1 MTYYYLAF
9 FMGLFGSIHCAVMCG
24 PLLIAIQGNQRIS
37 WLQTFNK
44 LLYQIGRILT
54 YGALGLLLGLI
65 GNIASVQGWQQFFSL
80 ITGVILV
87 LIGLSYI
94 FAKNSAALAQFQ
106 TRAIQPFARMMG
118 RWLYRPGGSFI
129 AGILN
134 GLLPCGMVYMALVS
148 AMNADGIGA
157 SFQFMLLFGLG
168 TLPLM
173 LLFSVASMWTKKMV
187 KVRFATIMPIL
198 YLLMGIWFI
207 LRGANLNIPYL
218 SPLLYIEGA
227 INCA

>member
-1 MTYYYLAF
+1 
-9 FMGLFGSIHCAVMCG
+9 MGLFGSIHCAVMCG
-24 PLLIAIQGNQRIS
+24 PLLIAIQGNQQIS
-37 WLQTFNK
+37 WGQTFNK
-44 LLYQIGRILT
+44 LLYQMGRILT
-54 YGALGLLLGLI
+54 YGGLGLLLGLI
-65 GNIASVQGWQQFFSL
+65 GNIASVQGWQQFFSF
-80 ITGVILV
+80 ITGIVLV
-87 LIGLSYI
+87 LIGLSYV

-129 AGILN
+129 AGVLN

-148 AMNADGIGA
+148 AMNADGVGA

-207 LRGANLNIPYL
+207 LRGANLDIPYL

>member
-1 MTYYYLAF
+1 
-9 FMGLFGSIHCAVMCG
+9 MGLFGSIHCAVMCG
-24 PLLIAIQGNQRIS
+24 PLLIAIQGNQQIS
-37 WLQTFNK
+37 WVQTFNK

-80 ITGVILV
+80 ITGIILV

>member
-187 KVRFATIMPIL
+187 KVRFATIMPIF

>member
-24 PLLIAIQGNQRIS
+24 PLLIAIQGNQKIS
-37 WLQTFNK
+37 WVQTFNK
-44 LLYQIGRILT
+44 LLYQMGRILT
-54 YGALGLLLGLI
+54 YGGLGLLLGLI

-80 ITGVILV
+80 VTGIVLV

-129 AGILN
+129 AGVLN

-148 AMNADGIGA
+148 AMNADGVGA

-207 LRGANLNIPYL
+207 LRGANLDIPYL

>member
-24 PLLIAIQGNQRIS
+24 PLLIAIQGNQQIS
-37 WLQTFNK
+37 WVQTFNK

-80 ITGVILV
+80 ITGIILV